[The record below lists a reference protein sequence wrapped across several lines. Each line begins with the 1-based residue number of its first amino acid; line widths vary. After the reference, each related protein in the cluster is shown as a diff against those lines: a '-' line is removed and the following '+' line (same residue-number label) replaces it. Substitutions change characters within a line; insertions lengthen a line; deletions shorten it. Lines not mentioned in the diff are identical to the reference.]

1 MNSDGTDNTEPNQG
15 TNENGEQTNDTTENQ
30 PQTQENGTTQ
40 VQNEDN
46 QRKSE
51 ETKKRKNKI
60 SASNHPHI
68 TLSNHPSSLIA
79 KSVLT
84 KGGLNDI
91 LKQSNAQKKN
101 NSEMFNNPMNEVII
115 NDNYLDPLNPKKST
129 LKLLF
134 SLFKRIPSCANITSI
149 GFRKTTI
156 LSIRL
161 L

>member
-51 ETKKRKNKI
+51 ETKK
-60 SASNHPHI
+60 P
-68 TLSNHPSSLIA
+68 

-101 NSEMFNNPMNEVII
+101 NSEMFNNPMNEDTVMCKYNFNWVQKD
-115 NDNYLDPLNPKKST
+115 ND
-129 LKLLF
+129 
-134 SLFKRIPSCANITSI
+134 SI
-149 GFRKTTI
+149 HKI
-156 LSIRL
+156 VVELP
-161 L
+161 